1 MHLQLLK
8 VREKRSGR
16 YFSKYRVEL
25 VPKKNLISSSLCLD
39 FSYGELL
46 SYS

>member
-25 VPKKNLISSSLCLD
+25 VPKKKFDIVK
-39 FSYGELL
+39 FMP
-46 SYS
+46 